1 MEKRETQ
8 QFPKG
13 KEQTIQVPTPV
24 PLSPCHLPLLPRL
37 TAEASVL
44 WGTEWNLPSPPCQ
57 GKRVLGKL
65 FYVS

>member
-24 PLSPCHLPLLPRL
+24 PVSLPPPTPAKADSRSLCFVGHGM
-37 TAEASVL
+37 E
-44 WGTEWNLPSPPCQ
+44 PS
-57 GKRVLGKL
+57 
-65 FYVS
+65 